1 MSINKPPPEATF
13 AEALEDRL
21 QVAVRAFILFS
32 QGLFRARQPGSYHWD
47 PVDEESDVFI
57 AGQEPDERE
66 ASNKRPRIIVSRTQ
80 VNFGGTSID
89 QTLTPRW
96 IGQNL
101 TMTDLVNFHIVFSC
115 TAREGLEAQLLG
127 WWIATRMLLFQRELH
142 KVGRLHHIATQRLTI
157 NPETPAKRVI
167 PGSPTPEWKT
177 VQVSVPVSL
186 QEVISAD
193 ASGFYSQVS
202 RYMLEFNDS

>member
-1 MSINKPPPEATF
+1 MSINKPPPENTY

-32 QGLFRARQPGSYHWD
+32 QGLFRARQSGSYHWD
-47 PVDEESDVFI
+47 PVDEESDIFI

-66 ASNKRPRIIVSRTQ
+66 PSNKRPRIIVSRSQ
-80 VNFGGTSID
+80 VNIGGTSID
-89 QTLTPRW
+89 QTMKPRW
-96 IGQNL
+96 IGQTL
-101 TMTDLVNFHIVFSC
+101 HMTDLVRFHILFSC
-115 TAREGLEAQLLG
+115 TAREGLEAQLIA

-142 KVGRLHHIATQRLTI
+142 KVGRLHHIATQQLTI
-157 NPETPAKRVI
+157 NTETPSKRVI

-177 VQVSVPVSL
+177 VQVTVPVSL

-193 ASGFYSQVS
+193 AGGFYSQVS
-202 RYMLEFNDS
+202 RYMLEFSDN